1 MNGAAV
7 TLTSVDAGYKGHPVV
22 SDVDV
27 TVAAGGM
34 LALCGGNG
42 SGKSTLIRTL
52 AGILPAVSGTVTVL
66 GLPPGR
72 RPARVA
78 YLAQHHHDQGLLP
91 LRVSDV
97 VRMGRY
103 ADRGLLRRLTRMDRE
118 LVEESMERVEVRHLA
133 ARPLDELSGGQRRR
147 VHLAQ
152 VLAHRGD
159 VLLLDEA
166 TAGIDAAGRERYFAL
181 LAEERARGAA
191 VVVATH
197 DFDEARLADTAVLL
211 ARRVVAAGP
220 PADVLTRDNL
230 AATFGVSVTEVGSS
244 IVAAE
249 THH

>member
-103 ADRGLLRRLTRMDRE
+103 ADR
-118 LVEESMERVEVRHLA
+118 
-133 ARPLDELSGGQRRR
+133 ELSGGQRRR